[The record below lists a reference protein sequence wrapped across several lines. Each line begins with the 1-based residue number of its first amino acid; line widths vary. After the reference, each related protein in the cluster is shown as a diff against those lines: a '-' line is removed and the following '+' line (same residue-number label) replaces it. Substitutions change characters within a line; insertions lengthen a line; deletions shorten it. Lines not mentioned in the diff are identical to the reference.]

1 MTVLV
6 ISLFVGL
13 GIGVIAG
20 ALGVGGGGVMVPVL
34 VLFLGVDQATAQGTS
49 LLAIIPTSASGAY
62 GHFKRGALDLRLVA
76 ILGAAG
82 TVGAV
87 AGAIL
92 ALRLEHR
99 RLRQV
104 FAVYLLLV
112 GIQTLRTALRQKPG
126 SARPGPFA
134 TGPVEE

>member
-1 MTVLV
+1 MTALF
-6 ISLFVGL
+6 ISLLVGL

-34 VLFLGVDQATAQGTS
+34 VLVLGIDQATAQGTS

-62 GHFKRGALDLRLVA
+62 GHFRRGILDLKLAA

-82 TVGAV
+82 AVGAV
-87 AGAIL
+87 VGALL
-92 ALRLEHR
+92 ALQLEHR

-112 GIQTLRTALRQKPG
+112 AFQTLRKALFE
-126 SARPGPFA
+126 RP
-134 TGPVEE
+134 TTT

>member
-1 MTVLV
+1 MIALV

-34 VLFLGVDQATAQGTS
+34 VLVLGIDQATAQGTS
-49 LLAIIPTSASGAY
+49 LLAIIPTAASGAY
-62 GHFKRGALDLRLVA
+62 GHYKRGAVDVRLAA
-76 ILGAAG
+76 ILAGAG

-92 ALRLEHR
+92 ALHLEHR

-104 FAVYLLLV
+104 FAVYLFLV
-112 GIQTLRTALRQKPG
+112 AVQTLSKALSPPEP
-126 SARPGPFA
+126 A
-134 TGPVEE
+134 